1 MKELPLSNSAEIREM
16 ANLLNEANLAISN
29 RAGKLEIYDKLF
41 DFLMDTY
48 NSLPVSDKKN
58 ITVERLTQVGL
69 GKKHKHQRGTGGLYQ
84 IAHKHTRGS
93 TLQRAIPI
101 KSNYFML

>member
-1 MKELPLSNSAEIREM
+1 METLHPIKETP
-16 ANLLNEANLAISN
+16 
-29 RAGKLEIYDKLF
+29 
-41 DFLMDTY
+41 
-48 NSLPVSDKKN
+48 N

-84 IAHKHTRGS
+84 IAHKHKRGS